1 MSKTIALLGQ
11 PNSGKSSLFNGLTGS
26 HQHVGNWPGKTVEH
40 KEGVFTFQGEEY
52 HVIDLPGSYSLSA
65 GSEEEVITT
74 DYIASGKADLVAV
87 LVDSSQLE
95 RSLYMFTDFIG
106 INIPVILI
114 LNLMDVAKMKGIQ
127 IDTAKIQKKL
137 GIPVMDFVAADIRRY
152 VDLKE
157 KLAEAID
164 SGRMAQ
170 SSLLMK
176 YYYQDPDCHFEEL
189 TEKQQETAVYTKEK
203 LAVQELEKTDRGLMI
218 SGKHKYELIDS
229 ILADAVKRRRAVASL
244 AVLTEK
250 HWEGTPE
257 NGWPLGSLCWHCWL
271 PWWSLHRS
279 WDLEP

>member
-114 LNLMDVAKMKGIQ
+114 LSG
-127 IDTAKIQKKL
+127 TAFKAIRDYEDQLKR
-137 GIPVMDFVAADIRRY
+137 GVNPVFKSADI
-152 VDLKE
+152 
-157 KLAEAID
+157 
-164 SGRMAQ
+164 
-170 SSLLMK
+170 
-176 YYYQDPDCHFEEL
+176 
-189 TEKQQETAVYTKEK
+189 
-203 LAVQELEKTDRGLMI
+203 ELEQKTDF
-218 SGKHKYELIDS
+218 
-229 ILADAVKRRRAVASL
+229 
-244 AVLTEK
+244 
-250 HWEGTPE
+250 W
-257 NGWPLGSLCWHCWL
+257 N
-271 PWWSLHRS
+271 
-279 WDLEP
+279 